1 LIALLDFVYLDR
13 ASALLHTHT
22 EINITMGFF
31 SRKKKTT
38 STGSPSPALLSSPQL
53 PAALPMPEV
62 VPEPV
67 EPPITLSVVLDGWTN
82 GRAVQCFTIQISKDA
97 DTTTL
102 RQALSN
108 QIGNVSMSLF
118 KVSHPRLIR
127 SKLMNR
133 STCPSWPLS
142 KRGRTQR
149 RTKCPSTSL
158 LLSHHSILM
167 IPSSLYLV

>member
-1 LIALLDFVYLDR
+1 
-13 ASALLHTHT
+13 
-22 EINITMGFF
+22 MGFF
-31 SRKKKTT
+31 SRKKKTS

-53 PAALPMPEV
+53 PAALPAPEV
-62 VPEPV
+62 IPEPV

-82 GRAVQCFTIQISKDA
+82 GRAVQCFTIQIAKEA
-97 DTTTL
+97 NTTAL

-118 KVSHPRLIR
+118 KVSHPLLTR

-142 KRGRTQR
+142 KREHIQR
-149 RTKCPSTSL
+149 HTKCPSTSL
-158 LLSHHSILM
+158 LLSHLLISM
-167 IPSSLYLV
+167 IPNSLYPV